1 MSQEKQLYTI
11 SIYTENN
18 IGLLNRISAIFQRRH
33 INVESL
39 NTSPSEIEGVSK
51 FTILIRMSEENI
63 KKIIGQIEKQVEV
76 IKAYYHTEDET
87 IYQESCMFKIKSDL
101 LFNERQI
108 QNIIKESN
116 ARIVTVNKQFFVIE
130 KSGKKEEIDL
140 SICCRHIGIYAYR
153 VSFFKKYSQM
163 DNSILEEAEKL
174 EQLTFLNEG
183 VDIHVELACG
193 STGYGIDTKDDLIKV
208 KKELKK

>member
-51 FTILIRMSEENI
+51 FTILIRMSEERI

-76 IKAYYHTEDET
+76 IKAYYHTEEDT

-101 LFNERQI
+101 LFNERHI
-108 QNIIKESN
+108 QNIIKDSN
-116 ARIVTVNKQFFVIE
+116 ARIVTVNKAFFVIE

-140 SICCRHIGIYAYR
+140 LHRELTVFGIMQFTRSGRIA
-153 VSFFKKYSQM
+153 V
-163 DNSILEEAEKL
+163 
-174 EQLTFLNEG
+174 
-183 VDIHVELACG
+183 
-193 STGYGIDTKDDLIKV
+193 TKDEMKISTMLQA
-208 KKELKK
+208 LQH